1 MSPRFR
7 QSIAISERLA
17 TAFVSAIAA
26 AITLFVAPLFFS
38 MVGYSYEPLALYTLV
53 FSKTGI
59 VIISVA
65 SVIGFSVGSERM
77 ANILSLC
84 WVTHPAWKEEW
95 LQLIALGFLIIF
107 TAGVVGYYVFTG

>member
-1 MSPRFR
+1 
-7 QSIAISERLA
+7 
-17 TAFVSAIAA
+17 
-26 AITLFVAPLFFS
+26 

-95 LQLIALGFLIIF
+95 FQRIALGFLIIF